1 MRYSKQ
7 KSKETQKCKKEEV
20 EMAMWNANAAFLNS
34 KRKTKAYKE
43 VPKNVRQMLNIDNVH
58 PNGIFKIETGDER
71 CMYDRCYIF
80 EDINYI
86 NQDTSGKENMLL
98 QFMGW
103 LNSMKTDFK
112 ITLANEYRDLEQFLK
127 EILIEPNKEI
137 YPVLAEGMNQ
147 WIQAKVEEGSPNIRQ
162 VRYLSVTCHSKS
174 FEDAQIYFNMLET
187 QLERL
192 FLGWKSRIYKLNAR
206 ERLRALHA
214 FFRMGKEEEFE
225 YNSKNPTT
233 DWRNNILPVHIESF
247 PNFLILDDLY
257 VSMLFGYKFSAA
269 IDEGK
274 LMSGFSNVSFP
285 SLITLDYAP
294 IKTQALKGKIENA
307 HMNNEKS
314 IVDEIERKKKAGNYG
329 GGISYQKTKKKD
341 ELENYQDQIEEN
353 DEHGFFIGMILAVTA
368 SSEEELAQ
376 RVEHM
381 QALGEENGVILETYN
396 QRQLKALNTALP
408 FGGRQVDHMRSF
420 LTSSAVALQP
430 YYAQDVQ
437 EAGGNC
443 FGVNRTTRR
452 LIIGNRKKLKNP
464 HAIIVGHTGCG
475 KSMNIKMEIAQD
487 LLRTDDDISI
497 IDPQDEFQDFV
508 ERSGGIFYELAP
520 QSKIYVNP
528 FEVSA
533 DVFYGEAHVQKA
545 FIAKQSKYA
554 KAFIGAIMRN
564 IIVTQE
570 HHSIIDRCVRNMF
583 AVTFSQKKLKE
594 QPTLRILRN
603 RYFAQERERVTDEM
617 EKEFIRQMY
626 NSLEEYTE
634 GMYDLFAHPSN
645 VEITKRL
652 VAFGL
657 KKVPKDNW
665 EPVMITI
672 MQFLSNRMEY
682 NQTLQKATRLI
693 VDETQ
698 VVCKN
703 PSSAE
708 TLLEAVVTF
717 RKFGGIC
724 TLAFQNLSRI
734 LGNEDLR
741 DMFSNCEYKCFLD
754 QGGVDANELAEIQ
767 ELSAREFRELAN
779 ENVGQGVMV
788 WGKKVILFDAFMEK
802 TNVLYE
808 TISTNYHEQAENL
821 ENAIDKKGAKVKVNL
836 RGVEKEKI
844 ERTENVERIKSVER
858 AEKAGRIDYR
868 KEKEAIC
875 EMAALTSLS
884 VREVKMLL
892 DLDLQ
897 TIKAIL
903 TEMEQD
909 GLIEATLITGVVQYH
924 KVS

>member
-1 MRYSKQ
+1 
-7 KSKETQKCKKEEV
+7 
-20 EMAMWNANAAFLNS
+20 MAMWNANAAFLNS

-43 VPKNVRQMLNIDNVH
+43 IPKNVRQMLNIDNIH
-58 PNGIFKIETGDER
+58 SNGIFKIEPGDDR
-71 CMYDRCYIF
+71 CIYDRCYIF
-80 EDINYI
+80 EDINYL
-86 NQDTSGKENMLL
+86 NQDGSGKENILV
-98 QFMGW
+98 QIMGW
-103 LNSMKTDFK
+103 LNSMKADFK
-112 ITLANEYRDLEQFLK
+112 ITLANEYRNLEQFLK
-127 EILIEPNKEI
+127 EILIEPNKEV

-147 WIQAKVEEGSPNIRQ
+147 WIQGKVEEGSPNIRQ
-162 VRYLSVTCHSKS
+162 VRYLSVTCHSKN

-192 FLGWKSRIYKLNAR
+192 FSGWKSRIYRLNAR
-206 ERLRALHA
+206 ERLRSLHA
-214 FFRMGKEEEFE
+214 FFRMGKEDEFE
-225 YNSKNPTT
+225 YSSKTST

-247 PNFLILDDLY
+247 PNFLILDGMY

-285 SLITLDYAP
+285 SMLTLDYAP
-294 IKTQALKGKIENA
+294 IKTQVLKGKIENA

-314 IVDEIERKKKAGNYG
+314 ISDEVERKKKAGNYG
-329 GGISYQKTKKKD
+329 AGISYQKTKKKE
-341 ELENYQDQIEEN
+341 ELESYQNQIETN
-353 DEHGFFIGMILAVTA
+353 DENGFFIGMILAVTA
-368 SSEEELAQ
+368 SSEDELAQ

-381 QALGEENGVILETYN
+381 QALGEENGVLLETYN
-396 QRQLKALNTALP
+396 HRQLKALNTALP

-430 YYAQDVQ
+430 YCAQDVQ
-437 EAGGNC
+437 EPGGNC
-443 FGVNRTTRR
+443 FGLNRTTNR
-452 LIIGNRKKLKNP
+452 LIIGNRKRLKNP
-464 HAIIVGHTGCG
+464 HGIIVGHTGCG

-487 LLRTDDDISI
+487 LLRTDDDIAI
-497 IDPQDEFQDFV
+497 IDPQDEFKAFTEEV
-508 ERSGGIFYELAP
+508 GGIFYELAP

-528 FEVSA
+528 FEVSE
-533 DVFYGEAHVQKA
+533 DVFEGESHLQRE

-554 KAFIGAIMRN
+554 KAFIGAIMKN

-583 AVTFSQKKLKE
+583 TDTFSQKKLKE

-603 RYFAQERERVTDEM
+603 RYFVQERERVTDET
-617 EKEFIRQMY
+617 ENAFIRQMY

-672 MQFLSNRMEY
+672 MQFLANRMEY

-754 QGGVDANELAEIQ
+754 QGGVDANELIEIQ
-767 ELSAREFRELAN
+767 ELSTREFRELAN
-779 ENVGQGVMV
+779 DNVGRGVMV
-788 WGKKVILFDAFMEK
+788 WGKKVLLFDAFMEK

-808 TISTNYHEQAENL
+808 TISTNYHEKAEL
-821 ENAIDKKGAKVKVNL
+821 KHKVDKKGIEVEVDL
-836 RGVEKEKI
+836 QEVEKEKI
-844 ERTENVERIKSVER
+844 
-858 AEKAGRIDYR
+858 DYI

-875 EMAALTSLS
+875 EMAALTSIS
-884 VREVKMLL
+884 VREVEMLL

-897 TIKAIL
+897 TIKTIL
-903 TEMEQD
+903 TEMEED
-909 GLIEATLITGVVQYH
+909 ALIESTVITGVVQYH